1 LRWTE
6 SAIEA
11 VLLGAFMVSALGATA
26 LLEYP
31 ASPVRMALQNA
42 TARRAIAAVAMA
54 VTAAAI
60 IYSPWGRRSGA
71 HINPSLTLTFLRLR
85 KIEPRDAALYI
96 LAQFAGAAAGIAVAS
111 AALRGI
117 AGSPEVN
124 YAATVPGSAGI
135 AGAFAAEVVISFG
148 MMATVLVLSNTPR
161 LAPFTGVAAA
171 CLVAL
176 YIAVESPL
184 SGMSMNPARSLASAL
199 AAGDLTPMWIYFV
212 APTAGMLL
220 AAEAYVRSRGLGRVY
235 CAKLSHGMGP
245 CHFRCSFGAMMRDM
259 GMRQP

>member
-60 IYSPWGRRSGA
+60 IYSPWGRRSGDPHQPVADA
-71 HINPSLTLTFLRLR
+71 HLSQAPQDRAAR
-85 KIEPRDAALYI
+85 RGVVHPRAI
-96 LAQFAGAAAGIAVAS
+96 CRRGGRNRRRER
-111 AALRGI
+111 ALRGI

-135 AGAFAAEVVISFG
+135 AAR
-148 MMATVLVLSNTPR
+148 LPR
-161 LAPFTGVAAA
+161 K
-171 CLVAL
+171 
-176 YIAVESPL
+176 S
-184 SGMSMNPARSLASAL
+184 
-199 AAGDLTPMWIYFV
+199 
-212 APTAGMLL
+212 
-220 AAEAYVRSRGLGRVY
+220 
-235 CAKLSHGMGP
+235 
-245 CHFRCSFGAMMRDM
+245 
-259 GMRQP
+259 